1 MALFKKGFSLV
12 ELVVVLA
19 VIGLIAA
26 IAVPTFSTVRTNAA
40 QKAAEASAESLAGN
54 ALVLAVQADTG
65 NGIIDEGE
73 WLTGLGVALGE
84 SGAAGPATNPFTYVH
99 PNGKSATITFSEA
112 TQSYTVVGTVGGG
125 GAMAGGGES
134 AGPSGDLSL
143 LISFSSVTA
152 TTAFATID
160 ESLEYDGFTEFNCTI
175 DGDNANGSFWLEN
188 SSGGTGVYE
197 IDAGEIPFGTHS
209 CVYFQDTSFPLQ
221 NDGSFANNGDPVFF
235 TLVRE

>member
-1 MALFKKGFSLV
+1 MAMFKKGFSLV

-26 IAVPTFSTVRTNAA
+26 IAVPSFTAVRANAA
-40 QKAAEASAESLAGN
+40 QSAAEASAQSLAGN

-112 TQSYTVVGTVGGG
+112 TQSYTVVGGDSAGGG
-125 GAMAGGGES
+125 MAGGGEG
-134 AGPSGDLSL
+134 GPIQLVANPTVVYDACALHGG
-143 LISFSSVTA
+143 
-152 TTAFATID
+152 ATID
-160 ESLEYDGFTEFNCTI
+160 NLETNPMESDDF
-175 DGDNANGSFWLEN
+175 
-188 SSGGTGVYE
+188 VYE
-197 IDAGEIPFGTHS
+197 VRLDGESVVLEDGPCELFVEAFVDGIVIQFDVWLSNGEVLVLLIDTQ
-209 CVYFQDTSFPLQ
+209 V
-221 NDGSFANNGDPVFF
+221 
-235 TLVRE
+235 